1 MKILRSSRAHLW
13 KQRHSQEKTYFTK
26 WKKILISTTKLTAD
40 RIRIKPAQKM
50 FTPPA
55 NRIKGDSV
63 NFMATCLCDAIFDD
77 AAISAAKILRK
88 FAKKVE
94 FPQEQTCCGQPAFNS
109 GDFESARKVIRHTMK
124 AFSHNDWP
132 IIVPSASCA
141 AMLFHSSKIAFRES
155 PQSEQ
160 EAVEKFSL
168 RVWEFCDYLVNAL
181 GVKEIGGKYKAKAA
195 VHNSCHG
202 RGTRTPESLK
212 KLLTSIEGLEIV
224 EFESQDECC
233 GFGGTFSVVFPQISS
248 EMGEAKVRA
257 VAAAKPDIVVAAD
270 TSCLLHQRGIAQKLG
285 INYPAKHAAQVF
297 YEAMK
302 NGGIA

>member
-1 MKILRSSRAHLW
+1 
-13 KQRHSQEKTYFTK
+13 
-26 WKKILISTTKLTAD
+26 
-40 RIRIKPAQKM
+40 
-50 FTPPA
+50 
-55 NRIKGDSV
+55 
-63 NFMATCLCDAIFDD
+63 
-77 AAISAAKILRK
+77 
-88 FAKKVE
+88 
-94 FPQEQTCCGQPAFNS
+94 
-109 GDFESARKVIRHTMK
+109 MK

-181 GVKEIGGKYKAKAA
+181 GVEEIGGKYKAKAA